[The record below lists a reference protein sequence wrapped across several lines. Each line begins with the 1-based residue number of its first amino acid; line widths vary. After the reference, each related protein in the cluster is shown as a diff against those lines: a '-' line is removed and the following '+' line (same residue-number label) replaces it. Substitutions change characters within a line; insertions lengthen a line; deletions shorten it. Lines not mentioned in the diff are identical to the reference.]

1 MDLLSDSEEWKKS
14 VEKWFEG
21 VSPKNMKR
29 MKWGAVVGLL
39 LIANPVYNVNP
50 GHRALIFD
58 RRSGLEDKVHRLIQ
72 YLWNN
77 FGHGWFLSKIIIEN
91 TDIYDFVYTF
101 HYLVFIICIGA
112 LYLYIYTLI
121 MLENFMLLKW
131 DGFIWFN

>member
-1 MDLLSDSEEWKKS
+1 MLEHLFLFSQNHAYKSFLFKPSIVFLADEFILVDRMDRKKS

-72 YLWNN
+72 YLWSN
-77 FGHGWFLSKIIIEN
+77 FGHG
-91 TDIYDFVYTF
+91 
-101 HYLVFIICIGA
+101 
-112 LYLYIYTLI
+112 
-121 MLENFMLLKW
+121 
-131 DGFIWFN
+131 